1 MQRDPSLN
9 SLDPALRRR
18 GRRLAV
24 LSHPAGMTHRN
35 VFTDQLPTLALVGLG
50 ASEAWIGLQ
59 RAFEPVSQ
67 LIQLPTLRAVGRL
80 HKRPILIGGQVVA
93 VLGGLP
99 LVAYA
104 TLHGMGGATALV
116 IALASLWVTA
126 VGVVISQTVWFPL
139 LRSYVEPGR
148 IGEFFGVLRT
158 GWHLTL
164 IAFFLGA
171 QQWLAAH
178 PGSFGPLFGVAT
190 AAGVLRI
197 ALIARLPESTAIQPD
212 ERMRLR
218 DVVALVRDRVP
229 LRRYLAGMMLGGA
242 PRRAALPFA
251 VVMMRRSMGLSDA
264 DVVLTTVASFAGG
277 FASLYAWGRAVDR
290 FGAAPVFRVTAL
302 ASSALL
308 LGLAAVGPRASLLAM
323 IGFFFVFVALAAGF
337 GVADTHV
344 LFSIAPDHEATPTLV
359 VADVTT
365 NLAYGAA
372 PLLAGIALD
381 RMIASGIDATSA
393 YRGLFVVAAL
403 VMSLAPIPLRGFRR

>member
-1 MQRDPSLN
+1 MQQDPSPQP
-9 SLDPALRRR
+9 LDPAHRRL

-67 LIQLPTLRAVGRL
+67 LIQLPTLSAVGRVR
-80 HKRPILIGGQVVA
+80 KRPILIGGQILA

-99 LVAYA
+99 LVAYG
-104 TLHGMGGATALV
+104 TLQGWGGDV
-116 IALASLWVTA
+116 ALAVALTSLWVTA
-126 VGVVISQTVWFPL
+126 VGLVVSQTVWFPL

-178 PGSFGPLFGVAT
+178 PGSFGPLFAVAT

-197 ALIARLPESTAIQPD
+197 ALIARLPDSSAIQPD

-218 DVVALVRDRVP
+218 DVAALVRDRVP
-229 LRRYLAGMMLGGA
+229 LRRYLVGMMLCGA

-290 FGAAPVFRVTAL
+290 FGAAPVFQVTAL

-337 GVADTHV
+337 GVADTNV

-372 PLLAGIALD
+372 PLLAGVALD
-381 RMIASGIDATSA
+381 RLIASGIEATAA

-403 VMSLAPIPLRGFRR
+403 VMALAPIPLRGFRR